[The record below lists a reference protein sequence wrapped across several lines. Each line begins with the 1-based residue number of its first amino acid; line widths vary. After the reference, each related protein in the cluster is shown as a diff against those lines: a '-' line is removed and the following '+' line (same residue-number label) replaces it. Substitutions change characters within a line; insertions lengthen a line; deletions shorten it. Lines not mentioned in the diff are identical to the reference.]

1 MLITQLIYDLY
12 FVCSLFESPD
22 EELKMDISEN
32 TNTESPPLFASPDE
46 RLFTT
51 SSSSNTISSHAPPAP
66 HIENL
71 DTLMYND
78 EKLEEIVNT
87 VTKNMNSL
95 TTSNDS
101 HLKDDLTNRNP
112 GLTPVNS
119 HPLMMMNRDSEESED
134 SFNRV
139 TNFPDVVPEIEQ
151 KHQPLRL
158 ANPNPVIQSNTSTTT
173 KSLDVLNN
181 SKRSPRKA
189 FYREPSPVSQC
200 FHCSRDYY
208 YYRFIA

>member
-1 MLITQLIYDLY
+1 MLTHLIYDLF
-12 FVCSLFESPD
+12 FVCSLFESPE

-32 TNTESPPLFASPDE
+32 TNIESPLFASPDD

-95 TTSNDS
+95 TTTNS
-101 HLKDDLTNRNP
+101 HLKNDLTNRNQ

-134 SFNRV
+134 SYNRV
-139 TNFPDVVPEIEQ
+139 SNFPDVVPEIEQ
-151 KHQPLRL
+151 KPLRL
-158 ANPNPVIQSNTSTTT
+158 ANPIQVVQSNTSTTT

-181 SKRSPRKA
+181 SKKSPRKA
-189 FYREPSPVSQC
+189 FYREPSPVSKY
-200 FHCSRDYY
+200 FNCS
-208 YYRFIA
+208 RFIA